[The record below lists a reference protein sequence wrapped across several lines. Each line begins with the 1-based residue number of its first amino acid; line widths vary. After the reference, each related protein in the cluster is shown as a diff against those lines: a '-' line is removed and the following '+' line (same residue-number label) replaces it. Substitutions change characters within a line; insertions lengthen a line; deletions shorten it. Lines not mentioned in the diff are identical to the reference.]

1 MSGTVRGEIWLLGGS
16 VCTGIALMMMYDGL
30 RIFRWLVRHGSFWT
44 GMEDAAYWLFASFAT
59 FRLLFGQNDGV
70 LRGYAVAGVLGGM
83 VFYDRTGSRLLF
95 AVLKKCSGWIK
106 INIKLLHKMK
116 WKVSEMRMR
125 RQMSEGRP
133 GGNVRKKKKD
143 NLNNRMA
150 LVGVTM
156 VVLSLAVAVHI
167 KGIDL
172 KEKDRSYSIREEN
185 LEAQVAKEEERA
197 KQLEEYRVYVQTKQY
212 IEKVAKEKLGLV
224 NRNEILLKPSNPN

>member
-1 MSGTVRGEIWLLGGS
+1 
-16 VCTGIALMMMYDGL
+16 
-30 RIFRWLVRHGSFWT
+30 
-44 GMEDAAYWLFASFAT
+44 
-59 FRLLFGQNDGV
+59 
-70 LRGYAVAGVLGGM
+70 
-83 VFYDRTGSRLLF
+83 
-95 AVLKKCSGWIK
+95 
-106 INIKLLHKMK
+106 
-116 WKVSEMRMR
+116 MRMR

-212 IEKVAKEKLGLV
+212 IEKVAKAVESELDLQHIIECLEYGTRGSSV
-224 NRNEILLKPSNPN
+224 HR

>member
-1 MSGTVRGEIWLLGGS
+1 
-16 VCTGIALMMMYDGL
+16 
-30 RIFRWLVRHGSFWT
+30 
-44 GMEDAAYWLFASFAT
+44 
-59 FRLLFGQNDGV
+59 
-70 LRGYAVAGVLGGM
+70 
-83 VFYDRTGSRLLF
+83 
-95 AVLKKCSGWIK
+95 
-106 INIKLLHKMK
+106 MK
-116 WKVSEMRMR
+116 VR

-133 GGNVRKKKKD
+133 GGNARKKKKD

-224 NRNEILLKPSNPN
+224 KRTDNPECRRSWVISLTPLGEEKADKVIELFKMADEVFSDGMTAEEVEKLYALMDVIEKNIEKHGEKR

>member
-1 MSGTVRGEIWLLGGS
+1 
-16 VCTGIALMMMYDGL
+16 
-30 RIFRWLVRHGSFWT
+30 
-44 GMEDAAYWLFASFAT
+44 
-59 FRLLFGQNDGV
+59 
-70 LRGYAVAGVLGGM
+70 
-83 VFYDRTGSRLLF
+83 
-95 AVLKKCSGWIK
+95 
-106 INIKLLHKMK
+106 MK
-116 WKVSEMRMR
+116 VR

-133 GGNVRKKKKD
+133 GENARKKKKD

-156 VVLSLAVAVHI
+156 VVLSLAAAVHI

-172 KEKDRSYSIREEN
+172 KEKDKSYSIREEN

-224 NRNEILLKPSNPN
+224 NRNEILLKPSNSN